1 MPKPST
7 SRTRLLP
14 SSLTNRVFGLYSL
27 TLLTFVCAGLGYMIK
42 FQAIEQLERTQA
54 ASVMLLEVVAM
65 AVQDSVV
72 IGDYDTVLKTLDR
85 GVQGSV
91 FSAATFIDMS
101 GGKIQ
106 AQSRTPAHTE
116 APGRLLEWVQHQLDD
131 INRPVTVGGRDYG
144 VLRLQFDAAEVA
156 GEIWSFAVAA
166 LSVAALSLAAGL
178 ALIRIPLKRLLGS
191 LERLGRLVEDL
202 GTGRIET
209 RELVAEEE
217 PTEIRRV
224 VEMLAQTT
232 LLVRER
238 EASRRALDD
247 QKFALDQHAIVSITG
262 RDGKIVYANE
272 HFCQASGYSR
282 DEVAAQSHRLVD
294 SGQHP
299 REYFGQLWATI
310 TSGRV
315 WRGEIC
321 NRRRN
326 GELFWVDATIV
337 PLSGEGG
344 QPSQFIAISTEV
356 TGRKRVEAELAAQR
370 AFFERISETLG
381 EGLYVQDA
389 QGHCTYLN
397 AEGERLL
404 GWSRTE
410 LIGKN
415 VRQIVQPGAPALP
428 EGGAVPGPDS
438 PGQPDPP
445 KAPRDDGIFTRR
457 DGSTFPVVLV
467 SKPLRAADGHPDGR
481 VVAFQDI
488 SARKEAEAA
497 ILRAKEAAEL
507 ANRIK
512 SDFLANMSHEIRTP
526 MNGIIGMTDL
536 ALDTELTEEQ
546 REYLGLVKASAAS
559 LLQIVNDI
567 LDFSKIEAGRMEVE
581 RIEFSLDRMLR
592 ETVKSLAFRAHQK
605 QLELLL
611 HVDPAVPD
619 RVMGDPGRLRQ
630 VIVNLVG
637 NAVKFTESGEIE
649 VAVTLVGDA
658 SASPSRVRFAVRDT
672 GIGIP
677 PDKLQ
682 TVFESFSQAD
692 TSTTRH
698 YGGTGLG
705 LSISSRLVDL
715 MGGRILLDS
724 EPGRGSTFCFT
735 LLMPARPREPL
746 ALRRG
751 GVRLDGMPV
760 LVSDDNATNRHLLEQ
775 MLSQWKMRPTVV
787 ASGSEALAELTQAA
801 AAGRPYGLAILDL
814 QMPGMDGFE
823 VVARARQ
830 AHGSLDTKVVM
841 LTSEGQRGHGAR
853 CRELGVSSYLMKPV
867 AQSEMLDAVMT
878 ALGEPRQAGQELIT
892 RHSLRDARRRLRLL
906 LAEDNAINQ
915 TLAVRLL
922 TKLGHSV
929 TVACN
934 GVEAVA
940 QWREG
945 GFDAILMDV
954 DMPLMNGYQA
964 TAAIRLSEQGT
975 SRRIPIIAMTAHAM
989 VGTREECLR
998 NDMDAYLTKPID
1010 TEALW
1015 LELDALAQAAGPD
1028 PDSAPA
1034 QTVASYPPTAGVAD
1048 FAQARETMGDDRALF
1063 EELSGIFLRDAP
1075 LQGLQVRR
1083 AMAEG
1088 DLESLR
1094 STAHTIKGMASM
1106 FGAQRTVDAAARL
1119 EESARH
1125 GAPTDQGLQELEEAL
1140 EEFSSALQAYRW

>member
-1 MPKPST
+1 
-7 SRTRLLP
+7 
-14 SSLTNRVFGLYSL
+14 
-27 TLLTFVCAGLGYMIK
+27 
-42 FQAIEQLERTQA
+42 
-54 ASVMLLEVVAM
+54 MLLEVTAQ

-72 IGDYDTVLKTLDR
+72 IGDYDTVAKTLDK
-85 GVQGSV
+85 GVQGSLFAPRHV
-91 FSAATFIDMS
+91 HRPAGRQDRRESRTRGAHATRRSGCWTGSQRLLDDVNRPS
-101 GGKIQ
+101 RVGGK
-106 AQSRTPAHTE
+106 
-116 APGRLLEWVQHQLDD
+116 
-131 INRPVTVGGRDYG
+131 DYG
-144 VLRLQFDAAEVA
+144 VLRLQFDTRAVASEIEVDRGGGLGLAAAEPGRRPGADPAWRWRLA
-156 GEIWSFAVAA
+156 GQPGAPA
-166 LSVAALSLAAGL
+166 
-178 ALIRIPLKRLLGS
+178 RM
-191 LERLGRLVEDL
+191 VEDL
-202 GTGRIET
+202 GTGGWNPARWT
-209 RELVAEEE
+209 RK
-217 PTEIRRV
+217 RR
-224 VEMLAQTT
+224 LPRSA
-232 LLVRER
+232 
-238 EASRRALDD
+238 ASSRCSTRPPAWCANAKPRRRALDD
-247 QKFALDQHAIVSITG
+247 QKFALDQHAIVSMTDVATAPSPMPTTASAQI
-262 RDGKIVYANE
+262 
-272 HFCQASGYSR
+272 SGYSR
-282 DEVAAQSHRLVD
+282 DEALLGQNHRIID
-294 SGQHP
+294 IGHARQAPSSRPCGRRSRPGGSGTA
-299 REYFGQLWATI
+299 RSAT
-310 TSGRV
+310 
-315 WRGEIC
+315 
-321 NRRRN
+321 
-326 GELFWVDATIV
+326 ATATASCTGST
-337 PLSGEGG
+337 PLSCRCSGEGG

-619 RVMGDPGRLRQ
+619 RVVGDPGRLRQ

-705 LSISSRLVDL
+705 LSISARLVDL

-878 ALGEPRQAGQELIT
+878 ALGEPRQTGQELIT

-1034 QTVASYPPTAGVAD
+1034 QTVASYPPAAGVAD

-1088 DLESLR
+1088 DLVSLR